1 MPARQRCLR
10 IAEPRVDGAPFRP
23 FPRTK
28 TFARRELDPP
38 RNLIAPAHSFRLPSL
53 AGVKSK
59 YQVCYGA
66 QNALPLAQALIA
78 KGKLASH
85 HFESCQGVA
94 EVVQKALSEAITTAS
109 PAGDDRFDVEIR
121 ISDKL
126 DGSESSRDCLF
137 FSWGNSSDPQYI
149 PLWPIFENLAGNPYR
164 ESLMASLY
172 CWLYQ
177 AGWQVFCAWGYR
189 EAECIYGW
197 RKEAY
202 LEARES
208 GEDVDLEGEVE
219 CSDPQKVAAY
229 IRNSTELALRGKA
242 VDVALSSIADKSIR
256 EAFEKAHQI
265 FLLSRKIKLPD
276 TPVECRSILDDAAYY
291 MEGEPIPGLC
301 ISHWRDDPI
310 VAWLD
315 EFYQEQF
322 NSGVTCR
329 APILRCFRPED
340 TKTFLQIVSALPWMI
355 KTAFA
360 LSDWVRW
367 AEAME
372 NEYNN
377 RDRRQA

>member
-1 MPARQRCLR
+1 
-10 IAEPRVDGAPFRP
+10 
-23 FPRTK
+23 
-28 TFARRELDPP
+28 
-38 RNLIAPAHSFRLPSL
+38 LPSL

-149 PLWPIFENLAGNPYR
+149 PLWPIFENLAGNLYR

-301 ISHWRDDPI
+301 VSHWRDDPI